1 MRFLVAVALWV
12 VAAGC
17 SRIMGTSG
25 EHTAQ
30 PIPAYADGR
39 DGLAALFGDVL
50 AAAQKDDR
58 ERVHD
63 LLASTLLSDEQLGQL
78 LGSAAAPLVERYH
91 AMMAAM
97 INRGAVELVAQVY
110 ERKYDT
116 VEVMAIDPSA
126 PDARAED
133 RAAAHALVVPRPIY
147 SVRLKKAGESRGL
160 RYDFWLYLDG
170 RWKTGNLLGRA
181 LAEHVTVGP

>member
-1 MRFLVAVALWV
+1 MRLLVAVAV

-25 EHTAQ
+25 EHVAR
-30 PIPAYADGR
+30 PIPAYGDGR
-39 DGLAALFGDVL
+39 DGLGALFGDVL

-63 LLASTLLSDEQLGQL
+63 LFASTLLSDEELGRL
-78 LGSAAAPLVERYH
+78 LGSAAPPLLERYH

-97 INRGAVELVAQVY
+97 INRGAIELVAQVY
-110 ERKYDT
+110 ERKYDA
-116 VEVMAIDPSA
+116 VEVMAIDPA
-126 PDARAED
+126 ARDARDQD
-133 RAAAHALVVPRPIY
+133 RAAAQALVTPRPIY
-147 SVRLKKAGESRGL
+147 SVRIKKAGESRGL
-160 RYDFWLYLDG
+160 RYDFWIYLDG
-170 RWKTGNLLGRA
+170 HWKTGNLLGRA